1 MSDRTCLI
9 VDDEPAIRT
18 FLWAILDQRQFH
30 ILEADSAP
38 HAMKIIQTLCG
49 CVDLNVSDI
58 RMRGHMNGLDLAH
71 SVRNAFPGIP
81 VILISG
87 YSDKDPGDLA
97 GFEFISKPFAP
108 EAILN
113 AVDRVMTLRPIPAF
127 HAEDHV

>member
-1 MSDRTCLI
+1 MPDRTCLI

-18 FLWAILDQRQFH
+18 FLRAILDQRRFQ

-38 HAMKIIQTLCG
+38 HALKIIQKLG
-49 CVDLNVSDI
+49 GRLDLIVSDI
-58 RMRGHMNGLDLAH
+58 RMPGDMTGLDLAH
-71 SVRNAFPGIP
+71 SVRNAFPAIP

-87 YSDKDPGDLA
+87 YCDTYPEKNA

-113 AVDRVMTLRPIPAF
+113 AADRALNS
-127 HAEDHV
+127 

>member
-1 MSDRTCLI
+1 

-49 CVDLNVSDI
+49 RVDLIVSDI
-58 RMRGHMNGLDLAH
+58 RMRGDMNGLDLAH

-87 YSDKDPGDLA
+87 YSDEDPDDIE

-113 AVDRVMTLRPIPAF
+113 AVDRALDSRPRQMHRTGDRRQGRP
-127 HAEDHV
+127 

>member
-1 MSDRTCLI
+1 MPDRTCLI

-18 FLWAILDQRQFH
+18 FLRAIFDQRQFH
-30 ILEADSAP
+30 ILEADSAT
-38 HAMKIIQTLCG
+38 HALKIIHMARG
-49 CVDLNVSDI
+49 CLDLIVSDI
-58 RMRGHMNGLDLAH
+58 RMPGDMDGLDLAH
-71 SVRNAFPGIP
+71 SVRNAFPRIP